1 MGFFMKKLI
10 LIMLFSG
17 NSVFASTNDVE
28 AIDKAKLSI
37 ASYNC
42 YAFYSYLNKDKEAQE
57 MFRLGYKSSIDFISY
72 TKTNR
77 INEKLAYKNVPSI
90 YLMTSGPNADFIAGQ
105 VFASVAQT
113 AIDKIFK
120 DSKLDFVYEEELRKM
135 KAQSL
140 IRESNCE
147 LLK

>member
-1 MGFFMKKLI
+1 
-10 LIMLFSG
+10 
-17 NSVFASTNDVE
+17 
-28 AIDKAKLSI
+28 
-37 ASYNC
+37 
-42 YAFYSYLNKDKEAQE
+42 
-57 MFRLGYKSSIDFISY
+57 
-72 TKTNR
+72 
-77 INEKLAYKNVPSI
+77 
-90 YLMTSGPNADFIAGQ
+90 MTSGPNADFIAGQ